1 MILTTFHLLVY
12 LFTCSHGNFYYI
24 VSLETNYEPLS
35 ESSLWRILR
44 AIKPSQRR
52 SLAGLDDV
60 TASGMNGFTTL
71 QSLARRFNENEI
83 VASLEQSKRYL
94 KTRYQ
99 IHCSDSQTQITSHCA
114 KFALSDPTDKRLISE
129 TDVSEEVCPEC
140 FELCKTIQ
148 KVEDI
153 AKENCVDDDTMYDL
167 KMAVSDIFNL
177 HKAPDERFTGK
188 ASKD

>member
-1 MILTTFHLLVY
+1 
-12 LFTCSHGNFYYI
+12 
-24 VSLETNYEPLS
+24 
-35 ESSLWRILR
+35 
-44 AIKPSQRR
+44 
-52 SLAGLDDV
+52 
-60 TASGMNGFTTL
+60 MNGFTTL

-99 IHCSDSQTQITSHCA
+99 IHCSESQTQITSHCA

-167 KMAVSDIFNL
+167 KMAISDIFNYIKHL
-177 HKAPDERFTGK
+177 MRDSQQKQAKIEAFEKLDHETGFLVKRFLPKNST
-188 ASKD
+188 SKI